1 MKKVISNIIEG
12 AGELLKDS
20 AKQVAETVDPVKMME
35 NALGIKKNNPP
46 AGGEFSDYLKNLGG
60 NLSESDLEKKKK
72 EFEVGKA
79 KEMEEA
85 QKIIRQSLPD
95 HLKPRISAGEPSIFE
110 KKGQEEEMKKAQMV
124 EAQKKQP
131 KNISAPMGKVTGIL
145 GKRRKPQ
152 SSGFESSKNIKIG

>member
-1 MKKVISNIIEG
+1 MKKIKIVGNIIEG

-35 NALGIKKNNPP
+35 NALGINKNKN
-46 AGGEFSDYLKNLGG
+46 EFSDYLKNLGG

-72 EFEVGKA
+72 EYEVGKT

-95 HLKPRISAGEPSIFE
+95 HLKPRHSAGEPSIFE

-124 EAQKKQP
+124 EAQKKEV
-131 KNISAPMGKVTGIL
+131 KVINAPQGKVTGSL
-145 GKRRKPQ
+145 GKKRKQ
-152 SSGFESSKNIKIG
+152 TGTNFEAQKNIKIG